1 MIFMTILKVI
11 FTLLLCVPVVYLM
24 IYLLIKLIDEVLSQ
38 TKKSGR
44 RKNDPNRRRV

>member
-11 FTLLLCVPVVYLM
+11 FTLLLCVPVVCLM
-24 IYLLIKLIDEVLSQ
+24 LFLLIKMIDELMKQ

-44 RKNDPNRRRV
+44 RKNDPDRRRI